1 MPKHQHKSYSN
12 SQNNMPS
19 SETSNSSTI
28 VQKKCNRAEVQNKN
42 FKKTIMNMFKDLK
55 DNSNKDLKEICENT
69 TVQ

>member
-1 MPKHQHKSYSN
+1 
-12 SQNNMPS
+12 MPS